1 MNSSIKI
8 YNSYLK
14 GTKTI
19 TGNFPIYF
27 SSYELTNNIT
37 SEEKEDIL
45 NQIREIESYYI
56 ISETSDAYTLISLLI
71 PTAPDKF
78 IPILFSQNL

>member
-19 TGNFPIYF
+19 TGSFPIYF
-27 SSYELTNNIT
+27 SNYELVDGVNTVETKNIQYDQL
-37 SEEKEDIL
+37 SEIGRYFLLD
-45 NQIREIESYYI
+45 QS
-56 ISETSDAYTLISLLI
+56 SDDVNVNAILI
-71 PTAPDKF
+71 PFTIDYF
-78 IPILFSQNL
+78 LSISI

>member
-19 TGNFPIYF
+19 LGSFPIYF
-27 SSYELTNNIT
+27 SNYELVDGVDRDEIKKFQYDELLNEVGQYFLLDQ
-37 SEEKEDIL
+37 SSDDI
-45 NQIREIESYYI
+45 NVNPI
-56 ISETSDAYTLISLLI
+56 LI
-71 PTAPDKF
+71 PFTVDYF
-78 IPILFSQNL
+78 LSISI